1 MTKHAA
7 FAAKYPEGEAWK
19 KACEELQRK
28 MKAGQSKLLA
38 WSNKGGSLNS
48 ATFAGTFHIIREG
61 KPFMDGEYVKRCMLN
76 IGKELFEEFP
86 NKDKIL
92 QQIKDRPLSAKTVHD
107 QAVKMADQ
115 VDKQQIENMSSATYF
130 SFALD
135 ESTDICDVAQLC
147 ILGRYICGNL
157 VHEEM
162 LAILPMKKQTRGKD
176 ILKTV
181 MDFVSKKQIQLGKL
195 VSVCTDGAPSMTGKH
210 KGFVALLSEQQKRPI
225 LSFHCIVHQEALC
238 AQSCGVKLSDI
249 MALVVRIVNWIL
261 ARALNHC
268 QFQSLLEEVDYEYPG
283 LLMHNNVRWLSCGK
297 ILARFAACLKEIKT
311 FLEMKGVT
319 HPELSNCDWL
329 LKFYHL
335 VDITGHLNQLNV
347 KLQGQGNTILS
358 LQQAVFAFESK
369 LNLFIRDIETGR
381 LTHFE
386 TLRMF

>member
-1 MTKHAA
+1 KMAKRKKSDEDYRSFQLEWTDIYAFVEKSGFPLCLICSERLASNKKSNLQRHLMTKHAA
-7 FAAKYPEGEAWK
+7 FAAKYLEGEARK

-28 MKAGQSKLLA
+28 MKVGQSKLLA

-48 ATFAGTFHIIREG
+48 ATFAGAFEIIREG
-61 KPFMDGEYVKRCMLN
+61 KPFTDGEYVKRCMLN

-92 QQIKDRPLSAKTVHD
+92 QQIQDMPLSAKTVHD
-107 QAVKMADQ
+107 RAVKMADQ

-130 SFALD
+130 LFALD
-135 ESTDICDVAQLC
+135 KSTDICDVAQLC

-157 VHEEM
+157 VREEM
-162 LAILPMKKQTRGKD
+162 LAILPMKKQTRGED
-176 ILKTV
+176 ILKTM
-181 MDFVSKKQIQLGKL
+181 MDFVSKKQIQL
-195 VSVCTDGAPSMTGKH
+195 VCTDGAPSMMSKH
-210 KGFVALLSEQQKRPI
+210 KGFIALLSEQQKRPI

-238 AQSCGVKLSDI
+238 AQSCGVELSDA

-283 LLMHNNVRWLSCGK
+283 LLMHNNVRWLSHGK
-297 ILARFAACLKEIKT
+297 VLARFAACSKEIKT

-329 LKFYHL
+329 
-335 VDITGHLNQLNV
+335 
-347 KLQGQGNTILS
+347 
-358 LQQAVFAFESK
+358 
-369 LNLFIRDIETGR
+369 
-381 LTHFE
+381 
-386 TLRMF
+386 